1 MTRHDNDGSRHSHSL
16 FAIILFAFSVVA
28 TFVVLKLKILDEPN
42 QRSSHDRPT
51 PSTGGMAIFATCAC
65 GFTVVWFVGDE
76 AEAFKTRSDRL
87 RSSCLRN

>member
-1 MTRHDNDGSRHSHSL
+1 MMTRHDNDGSRLSHL

-51 PSTGGMAIFATCAC
+51 LNRGY
-65 GFTVVWFVGDE
+65 GDIC
-76 AEAFKTRSDRL
+76 DMRL
-87 RSSCLRN
+87 RFCCLVRR